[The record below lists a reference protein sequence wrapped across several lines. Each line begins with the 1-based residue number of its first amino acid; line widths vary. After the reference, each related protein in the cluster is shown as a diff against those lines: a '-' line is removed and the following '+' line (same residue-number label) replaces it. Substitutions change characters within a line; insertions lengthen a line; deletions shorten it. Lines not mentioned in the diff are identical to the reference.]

1 MQGEENITMQE
12 MIDKFVIEKGR
23 VSQDMIAEIVR
34 MTNLESRND
43 RATEMNLKEQTSRVN
58 TEVRFP
64 FGLFT
69 FPGRLFSRY
78 LRIL

>member
-58 TEVRFP
+58 TEVFRCQLSPHF
-64 FGLFT
+64 
-69 FPGRLFSRY
+69 
-78 LRIL
+78 

>member
-23 VSQDMIAEIVR
+23 VLHDMIAEIVR

-58 TEVRFP
+58 TEV
-64 FGLFT
+64 
-69 FPGRLFSRY
+69 
-78 LRIL
+78 

>member
-58 TEVRFP
+58 TEV
-64 FGLFT
+64 
-69 FPGRLFSRY
+69 
-78 LRIL
+78 